1 MSQPWH
7 MVQRRWKQTPFCL
20 TATVC
25 ATAMATWAAGPV
37 SGVVCTASEQELAS
51 SIAMMPLLMLLMLLM
66 LLLLMMVMETD
77 LSDADFSLL

>member
-1 MSQPWH
+1 

-25 ATAMATWAAGPV
+25 ATAVATWAAGPV

-51 SIAMMPLLMLLMLLM
+51 SIAMMLLLLLLLMLMM
-66 LLLLMMVMETD
+66 MMMVMETD
-77 LSDADFSLL
+77 LSDADFSLLC